1 MEEEEEEDDP
11 ADEDGAPKVTCMDRL
26 HGFVETFPIMG
37 DCDSYVIGS
46 ESEFRLTDTYYYYHT
61 LSSCTERL
69 RYYVY
74 NNMYIYI
81 CVYMYISMDWLKG
94 KSTGNHRFSYELWVF
109 PIFFPLHQSI
119 EYIVQLRY
127 YDIRTLAMALE
138 ELADSMLKSVSS
150 SKPKKSRSG
159 PHEAA
164 SLALFFPMEKMGSMV
179 I

>member
-1 MEEEEEEDDP
+1 M
-11 ADEDGAPKVTCMDRL
+11 
-26 HGFVETFPIMG
+26 
-37 DCDSYVIGS
+37 
-46 ESEFRLTDTYYYYHT
+46 
-61 LSSCTERL
+61 
-69 RYYVY
+69 
-74 NNMYIYI
+74 
-81 CVYMYISMDWLKG
+81 
-94 KSTGNHRFSYELWVF
+94 F